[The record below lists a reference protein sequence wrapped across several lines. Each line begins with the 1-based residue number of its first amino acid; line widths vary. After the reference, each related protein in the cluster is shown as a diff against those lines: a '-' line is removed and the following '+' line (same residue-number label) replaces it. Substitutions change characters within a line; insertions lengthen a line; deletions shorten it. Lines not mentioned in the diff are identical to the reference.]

1 MTEHHAPLPPGRCP
15 RSGRRG
21 SPLLCLRPS
30 GTASRRTPLL
40 VLALALV
47 ASACGPT
54 RPLVQNAPDA
64 TPDAAFPGHSVA
76 QIVAAVGASVAPVR
90 TASADGRLA
99 VVMGGRREDAT
110 HSLRARLTGTDADSL
125 TLVVRG
131 PLGIEGAR
139 ALVTTDEFVAADR
152 INRRLYVG
160 PVASAERYVPGAG
173 SPAALARAVL
183 GLLAP
188 DSAEAWTVTPT
199 DSTYILRAPLAAGG
213 TREMTVDPALWRV
226 VRVRDFDGA
235 GTLVGEQEAG
245 AFDTVDGVVLPRR
258 VRLRAG
264 ADEAVFEHR
273 SLGVNPADLR
283 LRFARPTDYE
293 VFELP

>member
-1 MTEHHAPLPPGRCP
+1 
-15 RSGRRG
+15 
-21 SPLLCLRPS
+21 
-30 GTASRRTPLL
+30 
-40 VLALALV
+40 
-47 ASACGPT
+47 
-54 RPLVQNAPDA
+54 VQNAPDA

-90 TASADGRLA
+90 AAAADGRLT
-99 VVMGGRREDAT
+99 VVMGGRTEDAT
-110 HSLRARLTGTDADSL
+110 HSLRARLAGTDADSL

-139 ALVTTDEFVAADR
+139 ALVTTTEFVAADR

-160 PVASAERYVPGAG
+160 PVDAAERYVPGAG

-188 DSAEAWTVTPT
+188 DPAEAWTVTPT
-199 DSTYILRAPLAAGG
+199 DSTYLLRAPLAVGG

-226 VRVRDFDGA
+226 VRVRDFDADGA
-235 GTLVGEQEAG
+235 LVGEQEAG

-258 VRLRAG
+258 VRLRTG

-293 VFELP
+293 VIELP